1 MVLLDNFRTHTFPVG
16 GPSLTSLYHAIAKE
30 AVLADLEEN
39 LGKVRKIDNPVKRAR
54 ISALYFSTK
63 TYVENAYEDADVISS
78 IFFVGNP
85 EGPVY
90 EYRLDSREKQVLR
103 DFSVRTILNY
113 TDEVGLAPRIAY
125 LKTLFDG
132 TDFFYA
138 LEIDARKNYTL
149 QKYDAVKN
157 KVVATGKVGD
167 ALGDQSARSART
179 DLKEDIEQVVRR
191 GEGYRKLLFIYGA
204 SLPAKSYEGIP
215 GPYRVLE
222 GGPGAYGREALNEI
236 MHRERALENHGILE
250 QRLREMSRDEK
261 MDLYFF
267 GKLPE
272 IREAIEA
279 YSLKELFIETKK
291 LEKLKDQLGSDLFNF
306 QIYPIES
313 LQTGDVADRFIQDYR
328 GLMGIKYY

>member
-1 MVLLDNFRTHTFPVG
+1 MGIIDNFRTHTFLVG
-16 GPSLTSLYHAIAKE
+16 GPSLASLYHGIAKE
-30 AVLADLEEN
+30 AVLSDLEEN
-39 LGKVRKIDNPVKRAR
+39 LVKVRKIENPVKRAKL
-54 ISALYFSTK
+54 SNLYFSTK
-63 TYVENAYEDADVISS
+63 TYVENAYEDADVISA

-90 EYRLDSREKQVLR
+90 EYRLSSREKQVLR
-103 DFSVRTILNY
+103 DFSVRSILNY
-113 TDEVGLAPRIAY
+113 TDEEGLAPRIAY
-125 LKTLFDG
+125 FKTLFDNV
-132 TDFFYA
+132 DFFYA
-138 LEIDARKNYTL
+138 FEIDARKNYTL

-157 KVVATGKVGD
+157 RVVATGKVG
-167 ALGDQSARSART
+167 

-191 GEGYRKLLFIYGA
+191 GEAYRKLLFIYGV

-222 GGPGAYGREALNEI
+222 GGPGAYGRDALNEI
-236 MHRERALENHGILE
+236 MHRERALENHTILE
-250 QRLREMSRDEK
+250 QRLREMSREDK

-291 LEKLKDQLGSDLFNF
+291 LEKLQTQLGPEYFNF
-306 QIYPIES
+306 QIYPMES
-313 LQTGDVADRFIQDYR
+313 LQTGDIADRFIQDYR